1 MDGRLVA
8 ACGVGVAD
16 VPVGV
21 PVVVTG
27 AVPVV
32 VTGAVPVVVTGEI
45 GDGVELGPSLAE
57 EGDDV
62 LPLDPRLMTEMSRP
76 TWLDVE
82 V

>member
-1 MDGRLVA
+1 
-8 ACGVGVAD
+8 VAD

-32 VTGAVPVVVTGEI
+32 VTGEI
-45 GDGVELGPSLAE
+45 SDGVELGLSLAE